1 MKNSILCMQSPVY
14 VHPRRQ
20 LTRELFSVSA
30 ISAIIG
36 NFPCSSK
43 YQEGSR
49 KYVNYMLNRMLLS
62 AQFNAV
68 ISLRLLPN
76 YATLNAMR
84 PRKNRG
90 RRLWGALI
98 RIWFPVE
105 LENNR
110 FLSDLRGVR
119 C

>member
-1 MKNSILCMQSPVY
+1 MKNLILCMQSPVY
-14 VHPRRQ
+14 IHPRRQ

-30 ISAIIG
+30 IIG

-43 YQEGSR
+43 YQKRSKKR
-49 KYVNYMLNRMLLS
+49 VNYMLNRMLLS

-76 YATLNAMR
+76 YATLNAMI
-84 PRKNRG
+84 PHKNRR
-90 RRLWGALI
+90 RRLWAALI
-98 RIWFPVE
+98 RIRFPVK

-110 FLSDLRGVR
+110 FLRDLRVVR